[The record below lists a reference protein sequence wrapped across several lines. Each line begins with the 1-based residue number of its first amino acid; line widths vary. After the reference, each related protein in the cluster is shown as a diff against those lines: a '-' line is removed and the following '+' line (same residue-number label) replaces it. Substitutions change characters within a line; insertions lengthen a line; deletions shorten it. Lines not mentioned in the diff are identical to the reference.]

1 MYTPKAFMG
10 VWPVLGTAIMACTFF
25 AGDVAARDVEVAY
38 QVSAQGLD
46 LKQPAVAREFYAHL
60 QHAAQIVCTHGMR
73 VDLQT
78 SPDPKGCY
86 ERALADAIRSA
97 SMPLLTQVYLETHS
111 PREAAAHG
119 IDVPLQ
125 VAAK

>member
-1 MYTPKAFMG
+1 MYNPKAFMG
-10 VWPVLGTAIMACTFF
+10 VLPVLGTAIMACTFF